1 MLLMKTS
8 LKPNL
13 ENTDLLFASPVHNQ
27 KHTAGRVSVLSPILK
42 HVNTGTLTFAM
53 FVGLA
58 LLSSPVVALQFTF
71 TQSRDSQTKE
81 SAPVKA
87 TKTEVAID
95 NFSFSPNTLTLSVGG
110 TVTWTNH
117 DNVPHVVSSADNQF
131 KKSPLLKTG
140 QSFSHT
146 FATTGTYSYFCS
158 IHPRMTG
165 KIIVK

>member
-1 MLLMKTS
+1 MS
-8 LKPNL
+8 PSSAHYPKPP
-13 ENTDLLFASPVHNQ
+13 ASC
-27 KHTAGRVSVLSPILK
+27 VSALTPFLR
-42 HVNTGTLTFAM
+42 HLNTGALAVTM

-58 LLSSPVVALQFTF
+58 LLSSTHGK
-71 TQSRDSQTKE
+71 DSQTRE

-95 NFSFSPNTLTLSVGG
+95 NFSFSPNALTVSVGA

-131 KKSPLLKTG
+131 KKSNVLKTG
-140 QSFSHT
+140 QGFSHT

>member
-1 MLLMKTS
+1 M
-8 LKPNL
+8 
-13 ENTDLLFASPVHNQ
+13 
-27 KHTAGRVSVLSPILK
+27 IL
-42 HVNTGTLTFAM
+42 
-53 FVGLA
+53 GLA
-58 LLSSPVVALQFTF
+58 LLSSPVIARPFTF
-71 TQSRDSQTKE
+71 TQSKDSQTRE

-95 NFSFSPNTLTLSVGG
+95 NFSFSPNTVTLSVGG

-117 DNVPHVVSSADNQF
+117 DNVQHVVSSADNQF

-146 FATTGTYSYFCS
+146 FAATGIYSYFCS

>member
-1 MLLMKTS
+1 MKTS
-8 LKPNL
+8 LKPNR
-13 ENTDLLFASPVHNQ
+13 ERTDFLFASPVRHQ
-27 KHTAGRVSVLSPILK
+27 EHTTRRLSVLSPIVK
-42 HVNTGTLTFAM
+42 HANTGTLAFGM

-71 TQSRDSQTKE
+71 TQSGDPQTRE
-81 SAPVKA
+81 SSRAKA
-87 TKTEVAID
+87 TKTEVTID
-95 NFSFSPNTLTLSVGG
+95 KFSFSPNTLTLSVGEP
-110 TVTWTNH
+110 VTWTNH

-146 FATTGTYSYFCS
+146 FATTGTYAYFCS
-158 IHPRMTG
+158 IHPRMTR

>member
-1 MLLMKTS
+1 MKTS

-13 ENTDLLFASPVHNQ
+13 ERTHLMFASPIHHQ
-27 KHTAGRVSVLSPILK
+27 KHTARRVSVLSPILK
-42 HVNTGTLTFAM
+42 HVNTGTLAFAM

-58 LLSSPVVALQFTF
+58 LLRSPVVALPFTF
-71 TQSRDSQTKE
+71 TQSRDSQTRE

-110 TVTWTNH
+110 TVTWINH
-117 DNVPHVVSSADNQF
+117 DSVPHVVSSGDNQF

-146 FATTGTYSYFCS
+146 FATTGSYPYFCS
-158 IHPRMTG
+158 IHPRMTR